1 MKTINYKNANVM
13 KTLVAAVII
22 MTSFTG
28 ITRGANLNQDTIGTL
43 ENESAVEAQSWMN
56 GVEYNAYNFVATEMA
71 IETESMNSNTET
83 TINTFEAELALQ
95 VKYNAAEY
103 VATELAI
110 ETETM
115 NNNTETISNTFE
127 AGLAPQ
133 VKYNAAEYVS
143 TEIALETES
152 RLNHNSCLNVSEYH
166 INCGHALAGE

>member
-43 ENESAVEAQSWMN
+43 ENESAVEIKSWMN
-56 GVEYNAYNFVATEMA
+56 GIEYNAADFVATEFA
-71 IETESMNSNTET
+71 IETESMNNNTET

-110 ETETM
+110 ESESM
-115 NNNTETISNTFE
+115 NSNTETISITFE
-127 AGLAPQ
+127 TELALQ
-133 VKYNAAEYVS
+133 VKYNAAEYVG
-143 TEIALETES
+143 TEIAT
-152 RLNHNSCLNVSEYH
+152 
-166 INCGHALAGE
+166 